1 MNIPSVLRSRR
12 LVLGLLL
19 SLPFS
24 LATAAVPLRT
34 AQPRAH
40 RVLAPAVATDERH
53 YLAFPDV
60 LDLGDEVLVSYKRGR
75 AHASDPAATTD
86 TLRIDKRTDRV
97 TPGPVAARLEGKIM
111 QMGEWVR
118 FPNGDIATYT
128 DAQETGGPK
137 RIGQRA
143 ARSTDGGRTFGPLE
157 RIGVV
162 DGVEYGYPMEFVVE
176 GTTTWMLTM
185 SFSNLT
191 GGYSVYP
198 QRVLAGQVAILRS
211 EDSGRSWR
219 FVRNLTREFGDA
231 PINESSFAR
240 YADGFIVLTRGYDN
254 RARLQFTDNEFE
266 LRHAVDLTETYPFI
280 TSYIGRPRVFV
291 RDGRYYLIGRNWTH
305 RSEAVTGALGSDGV
319 PNFPGAMKMCLF
331 RIDPATLAVV
341 DAVVL
346 DNAEGA
352 NVTDAYYPVPY
363 FLERDGRTFFR
374 VVDYKALDRKPPQI
388 VEFEYLWEDVR

>member
-1 MNIPSVLRSRR
+1 V
-12 LVLGLLL
+12 
-19 SLPFS
+19 
-24 LATAAVPLRT
+24 TAGT
-34 AQPRAH
+34 
-40 RVLAPAVATDERH
+40 
-53 YLAFPDV
+53 
-60 LDLGDEVLVSYKRGR
+60 
-75 AHASDPAATTD
+75 
-86 TLRIDKRTDRV
+86 
-97 TPGPVAARLEGKIM
+97 VAALLEGKIM

-118 FPNGDIATYT
+118 FPNGDIATYI

-137 RIGQRA
+137 RIGQRT

-157 RIGVV
+157 RVGMV

-211 EDSGRSWR
+211 EDSGHTWR

-254 RARLQFTDNEFE
+254 RARLQFTDNEFK
-266 LRHAVDLTETYPFI
+266 LRRASDLTETYPFI

-291 RDGRYYLIGRNWTH
+291 RDGRYYLMGRNWTQ
-305 RSEAVTGALGSDGV
+305 RSEAVTGNLGNDGV
-319 PNFPGAMKMCLF
+319 PNFPGAMKLCLF

-341 DAVVL
+341 DAVIL
-346 DNAEGA
+346 DNAESA

-363 FLERDGRTFFR
+363 FLERDGRTLLR
-374 VVDYKALDRKPPQI
+374 VVDYKSVDRRPPQI
-388 VEFEYLWEDVR
+388 VEFEYLWEEVR